1 MKYFQSKQRF
11 VEIYLML
18 QKQRLQDQV
27 IEMVEYDQHTS
38 VKEKLKKLY
47 YLHTDVEGPYYLLLK
62 AIFETKLSYPNAYT
76 TALRYR
82 MWLTNEIYSQ
92 FRQLKTDASFTDAK
106 LFLYMIEGAIF
117 QLLGSNGANEQEKVL
132 EYFLVRFR

>member
-1 MKYFQSKQRF
+1 
-11 VEIYLML
+11 
-18 QKQRLQDQV
+18 
-27 IEMVEYDQHTS
+27 MVEYDQHTS

-132 EYFLVRFR
+132 EYFLVRFG

>member
-18 QKQRLQDQV
+18 QKERLQDQV
-27 IEMVEYDQHTS
+27 IEMVEYDQDTS
-38 VKEKLKKLY
+38 VNEKLKKLY
-47 YLHTDVEGPYYLLLK
+47 YLHTDVEGPYYLIFK

-92 FRQLKTDASFTDAK
+92 FRQLKTDAK
-106 LFLYMIEGAIF
+106 LFLYMIEGTIF
-117 QLLGSNGANEQEKVL
+117 QLLSSDRPDEREKVL
-132 EYFLVRFR
+132 QYFLVRFG